1 MTVKDIMTLLE
12 SPDRVRVIKDGEEIY
27 NQYFANMEVDKDIVA
42 QIGDA
47 EVKRFRAIPE
57 ITHRKYKERGLIAP
71 MKPEETP
78 DYSFRD
84 LRKIIIVAAVVVI
97 ALGAGFT
104 YTLYKVGEGMHLHRC
119 GWRQPDDR
127 GFM

>member
-47 EVKRFRAIPE
+47 EICSCVYTTQSR
-57 ITHRKYKERGLIAP
+57 
-71 MKPEETP
+71 
-78 DYSFRD
+78 YS
-84 LRKIIIVAAVVVI
+84 
-97 ALGAGFT
+97 
-104 YTLYKVGEGMHLHRC
+104 GEVRT
-119 GWRQPDDR
+119 
-127 GFM
+127 

>member
-57 ITHRKYKERGLIAP
+57 ITHRKYKEEICSCVYTTQSR
-71 MKPEETP
+71 
-78 DYSFRD
+78 YS
-84 LRKIIIVAAVVVI
+84 
-97 ALGAGFT
+97 
-104 YTLYKVGEGMHLHRC
+104 GEVRT
-119 GWRQPDDR
+119 
-127 GFM
+127 

>member
-47 EVKRFRAIPE
+47 EVKRFRVIPE

-78 DYSFRD
+78 DYSFRWRRNAN
-84 LRKIIIVAAVVVI
+84 L
-97 ALGAGFT
+97 T
-104 YTLYKVGEGMHLHRC
+104 YSVYIGESRNKTAMTGRC
-119 GWRQPDDR
+119 V
-127 GFM
+127 

>member
-1 MTVKDIMTLLE
+1 MTVKDVMTLLE

-57 ITHRKYKERGLIAP
+57 ITHRKYKELGLVAP
-71 MKPEETP
+71 MKPEEHRTILSEI
-78 DYSFRD
+78 YSC
-84 LRKIIIVAAVVVI
+84 V
-97 ALGAGFT
+97 
-104 YTLYKVGEGMHLHRC
+104 YTTQSRYSGEVRT
-119 GWRQPDDR
+119 
-127 GFM
+127 

>member
-1 MTVKDIMTLLE
+1 MTVKDVMTLLE

-57 ITHRKYKERGLIAP
+57 ITHRKYEERGLIAS

-84 LRKIIIVAAVVVI
+84 LQLCREQGSHIHSTRWARGCTCTAADGDSRTTEVSCN
-97 ALGAGFT
+97 
-104 YTLYKVGEGMHLHRC
+104 R
-119 GWRQPDDR
+119 
-127 GFM
+127 